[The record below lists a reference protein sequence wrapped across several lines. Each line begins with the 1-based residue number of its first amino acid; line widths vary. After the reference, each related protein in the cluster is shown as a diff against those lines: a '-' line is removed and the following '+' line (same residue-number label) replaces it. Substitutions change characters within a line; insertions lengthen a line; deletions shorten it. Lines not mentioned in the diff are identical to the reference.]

1 MYWQLPDIGKTIT
14 NNILP
19 SNFTQYVSGDT
30 TILSIGGSRLFLCI
44 SVSRYSLI
52 RIGLYKVVVLEIIK
66 PISEKIDSTAW
77 TTWVRFKRLIQPTQ
91 PSSYNYPEKNTCLT
105 SSCTNEFIYEIEN
118 WRRGPSLYY
127 CQMMNLE

>member
-1 MYWQLPDIGKTIT
+1 MDRPFPDIGKTIT

-66 PISEKIDSTAW
+66 PISEKN
-77 TTWVRFKRLIQPTQ
+77 RFN
-91 PSSYNYPEKNTCLT
+91 S
-105 SSCTNEFIYEIEN
+105 
-118 WRRGPSLYY
+118 
-127 CQMMNLE
+127 MNHVGTF